1 MTLELAAIAT
11 IMLTIIGA
19 AIALAAV
26 IVPGQRAIRQ
36 EIGGVRQEIGTIRQE
51 MGEMRRDIG
60 DLRERMAR
68 IEGLF
73 EGFTRSAPA
82 TPAAPSPQPQ
92 P

>member
-26 IVPGQRAIRQ
+26 IVPGQRAMRQ
-36 EIGGVRQEIGTIRQE
+36 EIGDVRQE

-92 P
+92 Q

>member
-1 MTLELAAIAT
+1 MTLEFAAIVT
-11 IMLTIIGA
+11 IMVTIIGA

-26 IVPGQRAIRQ
+26 IVPGQRAMRQ
-36 EIGGVRQEIGTIRQE
+36 EIGDVRQEIGDVRQE

-82 TPAAPSPQPQ
+82 APSPQPQ
-92 P
+92 Q

>member
-11 IMLTIIGA
+11 IMVTIIGA

-26 IVPGQRAIRQ
+26 IVPGQRAMRQ
-36 EIGGVRQEIGTIRQE
+36 EIGDVRQE

-82 TPAAPSPQPQ
+82 TPAEPSPQQ
-92 P
+92 Q

>member
-1 MTLELAAIAT
+1 MTLEFAAIVT
-11 IMLTIIGA
+11 IMVTIIGA

-26 IVPGQRAIRQ
+26 IVPGQRAMRQ
-36 EIGGVRQEIGTIRQE
+36 EIGDVRQE

-82 TPAAPSPQPQ
+82 APSPQPQ
-92 P
+92 Q

>member
-11 IMLTIIGA
+11 IMVTVIGV
-19 AIALAAV
+19 AISLAAV
-26 IVPGQRAIRQ
+26 IVPGQRAM
-36 EIGGVRQEIGTIRQE
+36 RQE

-82 TPAAPSPQPQ
+82 TPAGPSPQPQ

>member
-1 MTLELAAIAT
+1 MKLELIAIAT

-26 IVPGQRAIRQ
+26 IVPGQRAMRQ
-36 EIGGVRQEIGTIRQE
+36 EIGDVRQE

>member
-1 MTLELAAIAT
+1 MRLEIIAVVT
-11 IMLTIIGA
+11 IMATIIGA

-26 IVPGQRAIRQ
+26 IVPGQRAMRQ
-36 EIGGVRQEIGTIRQE
+36 EIGDVRQE

-73 EGFTRSAPA
+73 KGFTRSAPA
-82 TPAAPSPQPQ
+82 APAAPSPQPQ
-92 P
+92 Q

>member
-26 IVPGQRAIRQ
+26 IVPGQRAMRQ
-36 EIGGVRQEIGTIRQE
+36 EIGDVRQE

-82 TPAAPSPQPQ
+82 TPAAPDPQPQ

>member
-11 IMLTIIGA
+11 IMVTVIGV
-19 AIALAAV
+19 AISLAAV
-26 IVPGQRAIRQ
+26 IVPGQRAM
-36 EIGGVRQEIGTIRQE
+36 RQE

-82 TPAAPSPQPQ
+82 TPATPSPQPQ

>member
-11 IMLTIIGA
+11 IMVTVIGV
-19 AIALAAV
+19 AISLAAV
-26 IVPGQRAIRQ
+26 IVPGQRAM
-36 EIGGVRQEIGTIRQE
+36 RQE
-51 MGEMRRDIG
+51 MGEMHRDIG

-82 TPAAPSPQPQ
+82 TPAAPSSPQPQ
-92 P
+92 Q

>member
-11 IMLTIIGA
+11 IMVTVIGV
-19 AIALAAV
+19 AISLAAV
-26 IVPGQRAIRQ
+26 IVPGQRAM
-36 EIGGVRQEIGTIRQE
+36 RQE

-73 EGFTRSAPA
+73 EGFTRSVPA

>member
-11 IMLTIIGA
+11 IMVTVIGV
-19 AIALAAV
+19 AISLAAV
-26 IVPGQRAIRQ
+26 IVPGQRAM
-36 EIGGVRQEIGTIRQE
+36 RQE

-92 P
+92 Q

>member
-11 IMLTIIGA
+11 IMVTVIGV
-19 AIALAAV
+19 AISLAAV
-26 IVPGQRAIRQ
+26 IVPGQRA
-36 EIGGVRQEIGTIRQE
+36 IRQE

-82 TPAAPSPQPQ
+82 TPAAPNPHPQQ
-92 P
+92 

>member
-11 IMLTIIGA
+11 IMLTIIGS

-36 EIGGVRQEIGTIRQE
+36 EMGTIRQE

-82 TPAAPSPQPQ
+82 TPAAPSPQLQ

>member
-11 IMLTIIGA
+11 IMLTVIGV
-19 AIALAAV
+19 AISLAAV
-26 IVPGQRAIRQ
+26 IVPGQRAMRQ
-36 EIGGVRQEIGTIRQE
+36 EIGDVRQE

-73 EGFTRSAPA
+73 KGFTRSGPA
-82 TPAAPSPQPQ
+82 TSAAPSAQPQ

>member
-1 MTLELAAIAT
+1 MTLEFAAIVT
-11 IMLTIIGA
+11 IMVTIIGA

-26 IVPGQRAIRQ
+26 IVPGQRAMRQ
-36 EIGGVRQEIGTIRQE
+36 EIGDVRQEIGDVRQE

-82 TPAAPSPQPQ
+82 TPAAPSPQQ
-92 P
+92 Q

>member
-26 IVPGQRAIRQ
+26 IVPGQRAMRQ
-36 EIGGVRQEIGTIRQE
+36 EIGDVRQE

-92 P
+92 S

>member
-26 IVPGQRAIRQ
+26 IVPGQRAMRQ
-36 EIGGVRQEIGTIRQE
+36 EIGDVRQE